1 MLEAIRYVPA
11 EESKMSYTISTTV
24 TRPYAETVTAV
35 REALAEQGFGVL
47 TEIDLT
53 AALQEKIGAE
63 IAPYVILG
71 ACRPPLAHQA
81 VQADPSIGALL
92 PCNVVVRSQDDEHT
106 VVEAIDPDVMM
117 SVADSDVLDEV
128 AADAKKRLTAALDSL
143 SP

>member
-1 MLEAIRYVPA
+1 
-11 EESKMSYTISTTV
+11 
-24 TRPYAETVTAV
+24 
-35 REALAEQGFGVL
+35 
-47 TEIDLT
+47 
-53 AALQEKIGAE
+53 
-63 IAPYVILG
+63 
-71 ACRPPLAHQA
+71 

-117 SVADSDVLDEV
+117 SVADSAALDEV

>member
-53 AALQEKIGAE
+53 AALKEKIGAE